1 MKKMVKLL
9 SIIMLFTMLF
19 SMMSVSASA
28 IINDG
33 SAKSSNNIVIGGSGN
48 ASVNEDGNVTVGAEM
63 RPTDDS
69 PWTGIRVEDYQGQYQ
84 QQLAQARADAFASGA
99 AVESTQ
105 LALIEKTNPPP
116 FLRK

>member
-33 SAKSSNNIVIGGSGN
+33 SAKAATILSLV
-48 ASVNEDGNVTVGAEM
+48 EAEM
-63 RPTDDS
+63 P
-69 PWTGIRVEDYQGQYQ
+69 V
-84 QQLAQARADAFASGA
+84 
-99 AVESTQ
+99 
-105 LALIEKTNPPP
+105 
-116 FLRK
+116 